1 MLRIDI
7 PKRNYLLY
15 LVLPHP
21 VKIALLTPASRTML
35 DRVNREANEQSF
47 SGEAAT
53 QYDARHRYDEAEQHD
68 YPARHL
74 IERWGQTPFGR
85 ALDVGAGSGYFT
97 TIIARRAESVVA
109 VEPVKDLQEVL
120 RRRCA
125 TERIDNIDVVG
136 ESAAD
141 ALAGMPISSFDS
153 AFVIQSLHHFHRRP
167 EVLAAL
173 GRVVR
178 PGGRLFLVEPH
189 HNLRRAVRLF
199 RAYMRT
205 YRSPSFW
212 TNALNWSTH
221 DFLTRREIGNLCRHG
236 GFADIRLSTYWVPFA
251 RRIVPDSRRR
261 FLVERSIGHVPG
273 VRHFAAILAAEARR
287 TDRAIS

>member
-97 TIIARRAESVVA
+97 TIIARSDESVVA
-109 VEPVKDLQEVL
+109 VEYLNVRQVGVQ
-120 RRRCA
+120 RRWWNGC
-125 TERIDNIDVVG
+125 T
-136 ESAAD
+136 
-141 ALAGMPISSFDS
+141 
-153 AFVIQSLHHFHRRP
+153 
-167 EVLAAL
+167 
-173 GRVVR
+173 
-178 PGGRLFLVEPH
+178 
-189 HNLRRAVRLF
+189 
-199 RAYMRT
+199 
-205 YRSPSFW
+205 
-212 TNALNWSTH
+212 
-221 DFLTRREIGNLCRHG
+221 C
-236 GFADIRLSTYWVPFA
+236 
-251 RRIVPDSRRR
+251 
-261 FLVERSIGHVPG
+261 
-273 VRHFAAILAAEARR
+273 
-287 TDRAIS
+287 